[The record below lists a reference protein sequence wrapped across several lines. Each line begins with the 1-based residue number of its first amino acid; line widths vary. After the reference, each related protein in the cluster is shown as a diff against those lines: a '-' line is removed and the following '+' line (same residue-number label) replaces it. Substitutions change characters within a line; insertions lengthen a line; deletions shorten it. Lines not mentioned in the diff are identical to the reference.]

1 MTVRQFQ
8 HRTRYTT
15 HMSSHGGQ
23 QPARAR
29 MVGGGLFGAAAGL
42 EWADFWASGGVA
54 TGSVYAT
61 WSPVML

>member
-29 MVGGGLFGAAAGL
+29 MLAASFLARRVAWNGPIFGAL
-42 EWADFWASGGVA
+42 EARYW
-54 TGSVYAT
+54 
-61 WSPVML
+61 